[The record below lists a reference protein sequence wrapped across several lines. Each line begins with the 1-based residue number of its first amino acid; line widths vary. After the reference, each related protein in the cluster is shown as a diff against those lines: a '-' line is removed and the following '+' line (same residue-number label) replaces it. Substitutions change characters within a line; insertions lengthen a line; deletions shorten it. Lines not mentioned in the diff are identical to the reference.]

1 MVPNGSERCAA
12 VRLDDRTYPPS
23 AVLPPEYTEA
33 NPDCAEAVIGTAV
46 VKAKR
51 VEAQISFVS
60 QPCSTFFVVER
71 RCDAAR
77 STWAGAAMNVRM
89 CSLCDATSMSVIWA
103 GSADAHK
110 FGVG

>member
-51 VEAQISFVS
+51 VEAQISFVRLK
-60 QPCSTFFVVER
+60 P
-71 RCDAAR
+71 
-77 STWAGAAMNVRM
+77 AMFYL
-89 CSLCDATSMSVIWA
+89 LCCGEEV
-103 GSADAHK
+103 
-110 FGVG
+110 